1 MSEFLLIKKELEK
14 AESIVILNHVN
25 MDGDAVGS
33 AFSLASVLSRAGKN
47 VKVAIED
54 DPPEYLKGLCDDY
67 IKESDE
73 VFDLAETVIEFLSLF
88 VNLYSLLKIV
98 DHIGRRRGCLHDV
111 FRGIDD
117 TLGKIG
123 RVGHH
128 PLRFRR
134 EADKETAHT
143 QHDNFLFH
151 DVSVFNCE

>member
-73 VFDLAETVIEFLSLF
+73 VFDLAVS
-88 VNLYSLLKIV
+88 V
-98 DHIGRRRGCLHDV
+98 DCGDEMRLGKRRGIFDSAKRTVC
-111 FRGIDD
+111 IDQEES
-117 TLGKIG
+117 K
-123 RVGHH
+123 
-128 PLRFRR
+128 
-134 EADKETAHT
+134 
-143 QHDNFLFH
+143 
-151 DVSVFNCE
+151 